1 VSPGLYYLVNEF
13 AKKGVSM
20 SEEPKMDDTSLVRLA
35 RAGDAAA
42 WKSLFDAHNRRV
54 FSLAFRF
61 LGNQSDAED
70 VLQETFVKAFR
81 GLDGFNPE
89 FAGGFAAWIGRIG
102 ANCSLDVLRRKK
114 HRETLSLEDETVAD
128 PSDGTHRANPERE
141 TGNRE
146 IRARIEEAL
155 GDLSPKQRLIFTL
168 RHDEGYTTREIAGM
182 IEVTEGSVKTHLFR
196 AVGALRKRLS
206 RVLVEDRNEM

>member
-1 VSPGLYYLVNEF
+1 
-13 AKKGVSM
+13 M
-20 SEEPKMDDTSLVRLA
+20 SEEPKMEEIALIRLA

-42 WKSLFDAHNRRV
+42 WKSLFDAHHRRV
-54 FSLAFRF
+54 FGLAFRF
-61 LGNQSDAED
+61 LGNRSDAED

-81 GLDGFNPE
+81 GLDGFDPAY
-89 FAGGFAAWIGRIG
+89 AGGFASWIGRIG

-114 HRETLSLEDETVAD
+114 NKDTLSLEDDAVDD
-128 PSDGTHRANPERE
+128 PSDGALSANPERT

-155 GDLSPKQRLIFTL
+155 GDLSPKQRMIFTL
-168 RHDEGYTTREIAGM
+168 RHYEGYTTREIAGM

-196 AVGALRKRLS
+196 AVGALRKKLS
-206 RVLVEDRNEM
+206 RVLVEDQNEV